1 MTKSTTRRELLVRS
15 AVVAAAGV
23 ASPALVS
30 RAAVAEDYPV
40 QDLTVIRHS
49 APGGLI
55 DSTTR
60 IAQPYLQEQGFKT
73 TLEYVLGASGRIAR
87 SRLFRSKPDGYTIM
101 IDTSPDEVLGEVL
114 FNGQYKVAEF
124 QPIFGWFVNAFNLF
138 VPKASPF
145 KTLDD
150 LIKTARTRRVT
161 VGTIGKGGA
170 GHLQLAILKRRLN
183 LDLQFVH
190 FDGGAPAYTAAVGG
204 HVEVAMGAGI
214 ASAWSETINFLTVFR
229 DGRDPALPDVLTI
242 KELGHNVP
250 AINQVL
256 YANAGPGVPQER
268 IAKLAGAFAMA
279 FANHAHIEQQ
289 KKIQVYVTPL
299 NSVDILRIVQ
309 KSGELVKEYKDVM
322 AD

>member
-1 MTKSTTRRELLVRS
+1 VGFAST
-15 AVVAAAGV
+15 
-23 ASPALVS
+23 ALIS
-30 RAAVAEDYPV
+30 RAAFAEGYPA
-40 QDLTVIRHS
+40 QDLTWFVHQS
-49 APGGLI
+49 PGGLI
-55 DSTTR
+55 DSSTR
-60 IAQPYLQEQGFKT
+60 VAQPYLQEQGFKST
-73 TLEYVLGASGRIAR
+73 IEYVRGASGRIAR
-87 SRLFRSKPDGYTIM
+87 ARLFRAKPDGYTIM
-101 IDTSPDEVLGEVL
+101 MDTSPDEVMGEVL

-170 GHLQLAILKRRLN
+170 GHLQLAILKSRLN

-190 FDGGAPAYTAAVGG
+190 FDGGAPAYAAAVGG

-214 ASAWSETINFLTVFR
+214 ASAWSDTVNFLTVFR
-229 DGRDPALPDVLTI
+229 DDGRDPALPDVPTI
-242 KELGHNVP
+242 KELGHDV
-250 AINQVL
+250 ASINQVI

-268 IAKLAGAFAMA
+268 IARLADAFAKA
-279 FANHAHIEQQ
+279 FANPTHIEQQ
-289 KKIQVYVTPL
+289 KKLQVHITPL
-299 NSVDILRIVQ
+299 MGADLREITRKAAEIVQ
-309 KSGELVKEYKDVM
+309 EYKAVL

>member
-40 QDLTVIRHS
+40 QELTVIRHS

-114 FNGQYKVAEF
+114 FS
-124 QPIFGWFVNAFNLF
+124 WFVNAFNLF

-299 NSVDILRIVQ
+299 NSLDILRIVQ